1 MEGIIFL
8 PFLSLG
14 GMFMM
19 INKERLVQT
28 FYKMVSIDSES
39 YHEKQM
45 KDYLMKV
52 FKECHMECIEMPI
65 EGFEAGNIY
74 AVLKGSTNK
83 EPVMFSGHM
92 DTVSPGNGKH
102 AILHEDGRI
111 TSDGTTVL
119 GADDVSALASY
130 IEAIRTIEERNI
142 PHGDIELAISVA
154 EEPYDAGSAYY
165 DFSRIKSR
173 IGYTFDLAGEV
184 GLAALEAPSIISFKI
199 SVKGKSA
206 HAGFNPEDGI
216 HALKIASNAISRIPN
231 GHVNDNT
238 TVNFGT
244 IAGGEG
250 RNIVPREVII
260 TGEIRSFD
268 HQDALKWSEHIK
280 TIFEEE
286 AAKEHACIEYSD
298 YVHIEAYKIDEDEEV
313 VERFKRACEELNLA
327 PKLISTH
334 GGSDNNRFVKV
345 GIRGIVVACAMND
358 CHSVSEYTTID
369 ELEKSTLLAL
379 HLMID

>member
-28 FYKMVSIDSES
+28 FCKMVSIDSES
-39 YHEKQM
+39 YHEKKM
-45 KDYLMKV
+45 KDYLMNI

-65 EGFEAGNIY
+65 EGFEAGNLY
-74 AVLKGSTNK
+74 AVLKGNTNK
-83 EPVMFSGHM
+83 EPIMFSGHM
-92 DTVSPGNGKH
+92 DTVSPGIGKR
-102 AILHEDGRI
+102 AIIHEDGRI

-130 IEAIRTIEERNI
+130 IEAIRTIEEQNL

-199 SVKGKSA
+199 SVLGKSA

-216 HALKIASNAISRIPN
+216 HALKIASNAIVRIPN
-231 GHVNDNT
+231 GHVNDQT

-244 IAGGEG
+244 ISGGKG

-268 HQDALKWSEHIK
+268 HQDALKWSKHIK

-286 AAKEHACIEYSD
+286 AVKEHATIEYND

-345 GIRGIVVACAMND
+345 GIRGIVAACAMND
-358 CHSVSEYTTID
+358 CHSVSEYTTVD
-369 ELEKSTLLAL
+369 ELEKSALLAL

>member
-1 MEGIIFL
+1 MV
-8 PFLSLG
+8 
-14 GMFMM
+14 

-28 FYKMVSIDSES
+28 FCEMVSIDSES
-39 YHEKQM
+39 YHEKKM

-52 FKECHMECIEMPI
+52 FKECHMECREMPI

-74 AVLKGSTNK
+74 AVLKGDVHK
-83 EPVMFSGHM
+83 EPIMFSGHM
-92 DTVSPGNGKH
+92 DTVSPGNRKH
-102 AILHEDGRI
+102 AIVHEDGRI

-130 IEAIRTIEERNI
+130 IEAIRTIQEQNI
-142 PHGDIELAISVA
+142 SHGDIELAISVA

-165 DFSRIKSR
+165 DFGRIQSR

-184 GLAALEAPSIISFKI
+184 GLAAIEAPSIVSFKI
-199 SVKGKSA
+199 VVKGKSA

-216 HALKIASNAISRIPN
+216 HALKIASSAIIRFPN
-231 GHVNDNT
+231 GHVNDKT

-244 IAGGEG
+244 IQGGEG

-268 HQDALKWSEHIK
+268 HQDALDWSCYIK
-280 TIFEEE
+280 KIFEEE
-286 AAKEHACIEYSD
+286 AAKEHGDIEFGD
-298 YVHIEAYKIDEDEEV
+298 YVHIEAYKIEEDEEV
-313 VERFKRACEELNLA
+313 VERFKRACNKLGLA
-327 PKLISTH
+327 PRLISTH
-334 GGSDNNRFVKV
+334 GGSDNNRFVKE

-369 ELEKSTLLAL
+369 ELEKSAQLAL
-379 HLMID
+379 LLMID

>member
-1 MEGIIFL
+1 MQ
-8 PFLSLG
+8 
-14 GMFMM
+14 

-28 FYKMVSIDSES
+28 FCEMVSIDSES
-39 YHEKQM
+39 YHEKKM
-45 KDYLMKV
+45 KDYLV
-52 FKECHMECIEMPI
+52 NIFKECQMECIEMPI
-65 EGFEAGNIY
+65 EGFEAGNLY
-74 AVLKGSTNK
+74 AVLKGNTNK
-83 EPVMFSGHM
+83 EPIMFSGHM
-92 DTVSPGNGKH
+92 DTVSPGVGKH
-102 AILHEDGRI
+102 AIIHEDGRI

-130 IEAIRTIEERNI
+130 IEAIRTIKENNL
-142 PHGDIELAISVA
+142 PHGDIELALSVA

-184 GLAALEAPSIISFKI
+184 GLAAIEAPSIISFKI
-199 SVKGKSA
+199 SVLGKSA

-231 GHVNDNT
+231 GHVNNKT

-244 IAGGEG
+244 ISGGEG
-250 RNIVPREVII
+250 RNIVPREVVI

-280 TIFEEE
+280 ATFEEE
-286 AAKEHACIEYSD
+286 AIKQQASIEYSD
-298 YVHIEAYKIDEDEEV
+298 YVHIEAYKINEDEEV
-313 VERFKRACEELNLA
+313 VTRFKDACGKLQLT
-327 PKLISTH
+327 PRLISTH
-334 GGSDNNRFVKV
+334 GGSDNNRFVKE

-379 HLMID
+379 YLMIE

>member
-1 MEGIIFL
+1 MQ
-8 PFLSLG
+8 
-14 GMFMM
+14 

-28 FYKMVSIDSES
+28 FCEMVSIDSES
-39 YHEKQM
+39 YHEKKM
-45 KDYLMKV
+45 KDYLMNI

-74 AVLKGSTNK
+74 AVLKGHTNK
-83 EPVMFSGHM
+83 EPIMFSGHM
-92 DTVSPGNGKH
+92 DTVSPGKGKQ
-102 AILHEDGRI
+102 AIIHEDGRI
-111 TSDGTTVL
+111 TSDETTVL

-130 IEAIRTIEERNI
+130 IEAIRTIEDNDF

-173 IGYTFDLAGEV
+173 IDYTFDLAGQV

-199 SVKGKSA
+199 NVKGKSA

-216 HALKIASNAISRIPN
+216 HALKIATSAINRIPN
-231 GHVNDNT
+231 GHVNDKT

-244 IAGGEG
+244 IQGGEG
-250 RNIVPREVII
+250 RNIVPREVVI

-268 HQDALKWSEHIK
+268 HQDALKWSKHIH
-280 TIFEEE
+280 TVFEEE
-286 AAKEHACIEYSD
+286 AIKEHASIEYDD
-298 YVHIEAYKIDEDEEV
+298 YVHIEAYKINEDEEV
-313 VERFKRACEELNLA
+313 VERFNNACHNLQLT
-327 PKLISTH
+327 PRLISTH
-334 GGSDNNRFVKV
+334 GGSDNNRYVKE
-345 GIRGIVVACAMND
+345 GIREIVVACAKND

-369 ELEKSTLLAL
+369 ELEKSALLAL

>member
-1 MEGIIFL
+1 MK
-8 PFLSLG
+8 
-14 GMFMM
+14 

-28 FYKMVSIDSES
+28 FCEMVSIDSES
-39 YHEKQM
+39 YHEKKM
-45 KDYLMKV
+45 KDYLMRV
-52 FKECHMECIEMPI
+52 FKECQMDCIEMPI

-74 AVLKGSTNK
+74 AVLKGNINK

-102 AILHEDGRI
+102 AIIHEDGRI

-130 IEAIRTIEERNI
+130 IEAIRTIQEQNI

-165 DFSRIKSR
+165 DFSRIQSR

-184 GLAALEAPSIISFKI
+184 GLAAIEAPSILSFKI
-199 SVKGKSA
+199 DVKGKSA

-216 HALKIASNAISRIPN
+216 HALKIASKAMSRIPN
-231 GHVNDNT
+231 GYVNDKT

-244 IAGGEG
+244 IQGGEG

-260 TGEIRSFD
+260 AGEIRSFD
-268 HQDALKWSEHIK
+268 HRNALDWSRYIER
-280 TIFEEE
+280 IFEEE
-286 AAKEHACIEYSD
+286 ASKEHASVEYSD
-298 YVHIEAYKIDEDEEV
+298 YVHIEAYKIKEDEEV
-313 VERFKRACEELNLA
+313 VNRFKRAANKLQLT
-327 PKLISTH
+327 PRLISTH
-334 GGSDNNRFVKV
+334 GGSDNNRFVKQ

-369 ELEKSTLLAL
+369 ELEKSAQLAL
-379 HLMID
+379 LLMID

>member
-1 MEGIIFL
+1 
-8 PFLSLG
+8 
-14 GMFMM
+14 MM

-28 FYKMVSIDSES
+28 FCEMVSIDSES

-231 GHVNDNT
+231 GHVNNNT

-244 IAGGEG
+244 ITGGEG
-250 RNIVPREVII
+250 RNIVPREVIL

-268 HQDALKWSEHIK
+268 HQDALKWSQHIK

-286 AAKEHACIEYSD
+286 ATKEHARIEYSD

-369 ELEKSTLLAL
+369 ELEKSTQLAL